1 MAKGLPY
8 SLADADLS
16 KIASAIPSAS
26 ATESGTVKQ
35 AAAIPDLTAD
45 ADAATIASKVNALLA
60 ALRASGQLAAS

>member
-8 SLADADLS
+8 SLADADLA

-35 AAAIPDLTAD
+35 ASAITDLATD
-45 ADAATIASKVNALLA
+45 ADAATIAAKVNALLA
-60 ALRASGQLAAS
+60 ALRVSGQLAAS